1 MDRPLDQ
8 NYKIRQIARQIL
20 GSLLVIS
27 LVIGI
32 FSFAWNW
39 LTPTLKRVR
48 IRTASVDRGAI
59 ESTIS
64 ASGLVLPEFEQVIS
78 SPIDARV
85 LKILKR
91 PGDKVAKD
99 EAILQLDTNASI
111 LALEKV
117 NQELSL
123 RENRQE
129 KAKLA
134 LNEKISQL
142 QSQIKLKQL
151 DREALKNQ
159 AQQNQKLFQQG
170 LLAENLYRQSEL
182 LAAKASIELEQLE
195 EAKLNAQETNNTEI
209 AGLRL
214 ETDILRKERDEATR
228 LLELA
233 TTRANTDGVIT
244 WVVLETGA
252 TIRKGDVIARIAD
265 LKSYRVEATTSD
277 IHTKEISVGQKV
289 KAKINDDYL
298 SGFIA
303 SVLPT
308 IKDGAITLAISLED
322 KTSSLLRAN
331 LRVDVLVIT
340 SEKDSVLRI
349 RKGPFANGDGKQNV
363 FVVRGELAIKVP
375 VTIGIANFDTYEVV
389 DGLLEGDE
397 VIISDMR
404 DYLHLAEVKLE

>member
-8 NYKIRQIARQIL
+8 NYKFRQLARQII

-99 EAILQLDTNASI
+99 EAILQLDTNASV

-123 RENRQE
+123 RENRQD

-195 EAKLNAQETNNTEI
+195 EAKLNAQEANNTEI
-209 AGLRL
+209 AGLKL

-277 IHTKEISVGQKV
+277 IHAKEISVGQKV

-331 LRVDVLVIT
+331 LRVDVLIIT

-349 RKGPFANGDGKQNV
+349 RKGPFVNGDGKQNV